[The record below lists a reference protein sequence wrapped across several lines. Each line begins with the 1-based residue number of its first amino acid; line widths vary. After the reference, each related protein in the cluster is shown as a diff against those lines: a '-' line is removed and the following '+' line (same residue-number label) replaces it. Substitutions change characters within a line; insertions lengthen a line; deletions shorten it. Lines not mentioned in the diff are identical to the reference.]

1 MFYLPLFHRL
11 QGQPCLVVGGGQT
24 AVRKLRWLVRAGA
37 QITVIAPEVDPQ
49 IQRMRDAGELVIE
62 RKEFYSE
69 AINSRL
75 RLVISATNAPQVSES
90 VFVAAMK
97 QRVLVNCVDR
107 TELCTIIFPA
117 IIDRFPILVAV
128 SSMGQSPTLSR
139 SVRGWIE
146 TRLPLKLGRLADL
159 AGTLRSQVKQKLSS
173 VDARKGFWDAV
184 FESPAAS
191 KAMQGDLNAAVN
203 EALDMLNRTQE
214 AGEIVLVGAG
224 PGDPDL
230 ITLRGL
236 RAIQSADV
244 LMYDKL
250 VHPSLLEY
258 ARRDVE
264 LVDVGKHGPR
274 EEAGATGW
282 GATQGSQAAPRRTGS
297 TMQQAINR
305 RMVEQAQ
312 DGKKVVRLK
321 GGDPFIFGRGGEE
334 LLEAAAHGFT
344 VGVIPGISAG
354 MAAASYAGIPLTHRH
369 MSQSVRFLTG
379 HRVAD
384 AQNLEWS
391 EWARDDQTLVIYMG
405 LVNLE
410 KIQNRLLEAGRKGT
424 MPAAL
429 IENATLP
436 EQREIYAPLAE
447 LHKAVTAAGISG
459 PSIIIVGEVVAVPSQ
474 VEIKLQQQ
482 ADQLE
487 HRQP

>member
-11 QGQPCLVVGGGQT
+11 QGAQCLVVGAGQT

-37 QITVIAPEVDPQ
+37 HITVVAPQIDPE
-49 IQRMRDAGELVIE
+49 IQRMRDAGNLIIE
-62 RKEFYSE
+62 RREFYAE
-69 AINSRL
+69 AVHADL

-90 VFVAAMK
+90 VFARALDEG
-97 QRVLVNCVDR
+97 VLVNCVDR

-117 IIDRFPILVAV
+117 IIDRLPILVAV

-146 TRLPLKLGRLADL
+146 TRLPQGLGRLAEL
-159 AGTLRSQVKQKLSS
+159 AGRLRLEVKQSLPD
-173 VDARKGFWDAV
+173 VDARKGYWDAV
-184 FESPAAS
+184 FSSPAAT
-191 KAMQGDLNAAVN
+191 KAMRGRVDEAVSD
-203 EALDMLNRTQE
+203 AQRMLSQQR
-214 AGEIVLVGAG
+214 AGGEIVLVGAG

-250 VHPSLLEY
+250 IDPGLLEY

-264 LVDVGKHGPR
+264 LVDVGKQGPR
-274 EEAGATGW
+274 EDAGAKGW
-282 GATQGSQAAPRRTGS
+282 GSAAQQAGSKRPSGTHMQAA
-297 TMQQAINR
+297 INER
-305 RMVEQAQ
+305 LIEEALR
-312 DGKKVVRLK
+312 GKKVVRLK

-334 LLEAAAHGFT
+334 LLAAAQQGFA
-344 VGVIPGISAG
+344 VEIIPGITAG

-369 MSQSVRFLTG
+369 VSQSVRFLTG

-391 EWARDDQTLVIYMG
+391 DWARDDQTLVIYMA
-405 LVNLE
+405 LVSLE
-410 KIQNRLLEAGRKGT
+410 TIQERLLAAGRSAAT
-424 MPAAL
+424 PAVL

-436 EQREIYAPLAE
+436 SQREVFASLAG
-447 LHKAVTAAGISG
+447 LNQSVIKANITG
-459 PSIIIVGEVVAVPSQ
+459 PSIIIVGQA
-474 VEIKLQQQ
+474 VEIAQQ
-482 ADQLE
+482 ARQLLMQHDVE
-487 HRQP
+487 ESTRAN